1 MTETRKYDVTA
12 VGNAIVDMLCQIDY
26 PFMEANGLEKGMM
39 TLVDME
45 RSKEL
50 FDAMGTITQQSG
62 GSAANTMAGIASFGG
77 KCAYIGKVSDDE
89 AGKVF
94 RHDMIAQGIDFDTAP
109 GDDTLPPTAKCMI
122 FVTPDADRTMATYLG
137 VSTELAPDDLDANK
151 IRNAQVTYLEGYLFD
166 KELAKEA
173 FNAAAMIA
181 HMAGNQVA
189 LTLSDPFCVNRHR
202 DDFLKLV
209 DGHVDI
215 LFANEHEL
223 MALYQTDDFDA
234 AMEQVG
240 KTVSVCAVTQGAK
253 GATIIAEGKK
263 YTVAAQKVEKLVDTT
278 GAGDLF
284 AAGFLY
290 GYTRGMAPDEC
301 GRLGAV
307 AAAEVISHVGARP
320 EKQLKT
326 LLAA

>member
-1 MTETRKYDVTA
+1 MTKKYDVTA
-12 VGNAIVDMLCQIDY
+12 VGNAIVDMLCQVDDG
-26 PFMEANGLEKGMM
+26 FMDSHTLEKGMM
-39 TLVDME
+39 TLVDQN
-45 RSKEL
+45 RSQQL
-50 FDAMGTITQQSG
+50 FEAMSSITQQSG
-62 GSAANTMAGIASFGG
+62 GSAANTVAGIASFGG

-94 RHDMIAQGIDFDTAP
+94 RHDMLAQGIDFDTAP
-109 GDDTLPPTAKCMI
+109 GDEGQPPTAKCMI

-137 VSTELAPDDLDANK
+137 VSTELAPDDLDGEK

-173 FNAAAMIA
+173 FNAAAMMA

-209 DGHVDI
+209 DGHIDI
-215 LFANEHEL
+215 LFANEQEL
-223 MALYQTDDFDA
+223 LALYQTENFDEA
-234 AMEQVG
+234 IEKIGQ
-240 KTVSVCAVTQGAK
+240 TVSVCAVTQGAQ
-253 GATIIAEGKK
+253 GATIIADGKK
-263 YTVAAQKVEKLVDTT
+263 YTVAAEKVEKLVDTT

-290 GYTRGMAPDEC
+290 GYTRGMDPQKC
-301 GRLGAV
+301 GELGAA